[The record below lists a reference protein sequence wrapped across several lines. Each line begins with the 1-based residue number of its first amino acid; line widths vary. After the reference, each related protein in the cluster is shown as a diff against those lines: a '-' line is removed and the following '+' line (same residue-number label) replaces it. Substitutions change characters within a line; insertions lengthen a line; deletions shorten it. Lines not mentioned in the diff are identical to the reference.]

1 MSAIGGPA
9 SGAEL
14 GWVSRD
20 CDPKIRCLKGVYVFV
35 VTVEAR
41 PRIFGEYRRL
51 NKSRMVVSGCSGSLE
66 GLGKQAQA

>member
-35 VTVEAR
+35 VTVEALKPDR
-41 PRIFGEYRRL
+41 EYL
-51 NKSRMVVSGCSGSLE
+51 ANIDV
-66 GLGKQAQA
+66 